1 MATRP
6 IFVPLQSGN
15 RLVETVMIDF
25 LWHPGLS
32 ASQKQRSMHE
42 LHDAAAARGFTKVL
56 EVSTK
61 SELEIG
67 RRLSAFHQ
75 KVPYRG
81 NRVPLEC
88 AFQGSKV
95 FENGGPFTDLIDTD
109 PRQAKRDP
117 RLQESGKLVAFEFER
132 MRYPLV
138 PTTSFYD
145 WLYVNA
151 IYPEREWLRR
161 LAQVEA
167 FSDIEFNPE
176 RSLNCQAR
184 ACALFVALEA
194 RGLLDEALRSF
205 DDFVR
210 TAYGMEL
217 V

>member
-6 IFVPLQSGN
+6 IFVPLSSGS

-42 LHDAAAARGFTKVL
+42 LHDAAAARGFSKVL

-61 SELEIG
+61 SEMEIG

-75 KVPYRG
+75 KVSHNG
-81 NRVPLEC
+81 GLVALES
-88 AFQGSKV
+88 AFQGSKI
-95 FENGGPFTDLIDTD
+95 FERGGPFTDLIVAE
-109 PRQAKRDP
+109 PRQAKRDA
-117 RLQESGKLVAFEFER
+117 RLQDSGKLVAFEFEGT
-132 MRYPLV
+132 RYPLV

-151 IYPEREWLRR
+151 IYPQREWLRR

-176 RSLNCQAR
+176 RSLNCQAKT
-184 ACALFVALEA
+184 CALFVALEA
-194 RGLLDEALRSF
+194 RGLLDKALRSF
-205 DDFVR
+205 DDFVDV
-210 TAYGMEL
+210 AYGMEL